1 MRFRF
6 SFVVTDAA
14 AFTAMINPYDF
25 DNAEIMRVQ
34 DQGTGVFEICVFA
47 FEKDLA
53 QLEKLAAQFA

>member
-6 SFVVTDAA
+6 SFIVTDPATFA
-14 AFTAMINPYDF
+14 AMIALYSF

-34 DQGTGVFEICVFA
+34 EQVAGFFKVDVFA

>member
-6 SFVVTDAA
+6 SFIVTDPA
-14 AFTAMINPYDF
+14 AFSAMITPYDF

-34 DQGTGVFEICVFA
+34 DQGTGVFEVCVFA